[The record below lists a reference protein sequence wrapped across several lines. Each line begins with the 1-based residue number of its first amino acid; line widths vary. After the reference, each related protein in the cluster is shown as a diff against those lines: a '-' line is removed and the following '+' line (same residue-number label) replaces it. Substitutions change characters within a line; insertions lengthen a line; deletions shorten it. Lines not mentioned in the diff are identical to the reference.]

1 MNIFASVLTYELAK
15 AMGIEA
21 AQHEFRRQVDNPKS
35 VESLPAAR
43 MVARLRE
50 IGNVMLCHPAGTSLP
65 KVRSRTAHE
74 AHKWLRDN
82 GGGIWV
88 MCDDDVE
95 CDLPTLNRM
104 IAAAGESRVSVLPCP
119 IRGTAAERS
128 TINVLWD
135 GSLVLEEHTATA
147 GNLLV
152 RLVRRGGCGMMIVP
166 FEALHLVLEASRED
180 REIGDWLDD
189 DGQIKV
195 ALFQQMICRELGANP
210 PGGRWLGEDYSFCE
224 RLRAA
229 GIPIVAPV
237 EGMVV
242 HDGQLLDLKLCQG

>member
-21 AQHEFRRQVDNPKS
+21 AQQEFRRQVDNPKS

-50 IGNVMLCHPAGTSLP
+50 VGNVMLCHAAGTSLP

-74 AHKWLRDN
+74 ALKWLKDN

-95 CDLPTLNRM
+95 CDVPTLSRM
-104 IAAAGESRVSVLPCP
+104 IAAAGESRVAVLPCL
-119 IRGTAAERS
+119 IRGTAAERA
-128 TINVLWD
+128 TLNVVWD
-135 GSLVLEEHTATA
+135 GSLVLEEHTAAA

-166 FEALHLVLEASRED
+166 LEPLEAVTRLNERD
-180 REIGDWLDD
+180 LTWHDD
-189 DGQIKV
+189 DGADKV
-195 ALFQQMICRELGANP
+195 ALFQTIFPMIDGHP
-210 PGGRWLGEDYSFCE
+210 RWLGEDYSFCE
-224 RLRAA
+224 RLREC

-237 EGMVV
+237 EGRAV
-242 HDGQLLDLKLCQG
+242 HDGTLLDLQLCQQ